1 MKATNLTIPENGK
14 KVWREDAFD
23 GGMSRADLIAEL
35 EELGFIHYIDPYSP
49 EGNESWELHLPKSI
63 KPSNSDM
70 SFLMISLDLAVGVK
84 FSNGEKPTVGKVVD
98 GKIMEFSEDTLIGV
112 CMLQHN
118 SKAYLLKDM
127 WQGIRQQW
135 ERLCHYDACCRGEY
149 KVEKLVR
156 DWDID

>member
-1 MKATNLTIPENGK
+1 MKATKLTIPENGK

-23 GGMSRADLIAEL
+23 GVISRADLIAEL
-35 EELGFIHYIDPYSP
+35 EDCGFVHYVEVGEDY
-49 EGNESWELHLPKSI
+49 ETWDLHLPKSI
-63 KPSNSDM
+63 KPSNDDM
-70 SFLMISLDLAVGVK
+70 SLLMISLDTAVGVK
-84 FSNGEKPTVGKVVD
+84 FSDGSSPTVGKVVD
-98 GKIMEFSEDTLIGV
+98 GKVMEFSEDTLIGV

-149 KVEKLVR
+149 KVEKLVKE
-156 DWDID
+156 WGID

>member
-1 MKATNLTIPENGK
+1 MKITNLTIPHNGK
-14 KVWREDAFD
+14 RIWREDAFD
-23 GGMSRADLIAEL
+23 GGVISRADLVAEL
-35 EELGFIHYIDPYSP
+35 EECGFVHYREHGEDY
-49 EGNESWELHLPKSI
+49 ESWDLHLPKSI

-70 SFLMISLDLAVGVK
+70 SFLSINLDIALEVK
-84 FSNGEKPTVGKVVD
+84 FSGGEKPTVGKVVD

-149 KVEKLVR
+149 KVENLVR
-156 DWDID
+156 GWDLY